1 MIDINPNHISNL
13 KKIFGNNAYIFCLDY
28 LDYNI
33 DNNIK
38 FDFIIANP
46 PYNIGNISFLHLI
59 LKVKI
64 ILYGLI
70 LLRK

>member
-13 KKIFGNNAYIFCLDY
+13 KKIFGNNANIFCQDY

-33 DNNIK
+33 DNNII

-46 PYNIGNISFLHLI
+46 PYNIGNISVPTSNNKSKNTTI
-59 LKVKI
+59 W
-64 ILYGLI
+64 LI
-70 LLRK
+70 LLKK